1 MINDLKDK
9 NISSLCTVFPR
20 SFAPVYILI
29 YYISLDFFFGG
40 GGNLHSVSFL
50 PTFLVQKTPNLSKVD
65 FYVLEHVS
73 LKKSFLAFVKK
84 SL

>member
-20 SFAPVYILI
+20 SFAPVCILI
-29 YYISLDFFFGG
+29 YYISLDFFWG

>member
-1 MINDLKDK
+1 MINNLKDK

-29 YYISLDFFFGG
+29 YYISLDFFLGG

-73 LKKSFLAFVKK
+73 LKNPFWL
-84 SL
+84 L